1 MEFLLGV
8 ITNISLPCFGCFN
21 IDFYTAFDLLNCL
34 LLSFT
39 ISSGC
44 MVVLLRADHWVYWTT
59 LLVHSVL
66 ATYCPVKALESTF
79 ILESPAPLLMVKGW
93 FIIEKQS
100 LILSFPIEKGW
111 F

>member
-8 ITNISLPCFGCFN
+8 LTNISLPCFGCFN

-34 LLSFT
+34 LLGFT

-59 LLVHSVL
+59 LLAHSVL
-66 ATYCPVKALESTF
+66 ATYCLGKGFRIHIYTRVTSTSAYGKRVVYNREAK
-79 ILESPAPLLMVKGW
+79 LDTLL
-93 FIIEKQS
+93 
-100 LILSFPIEKGW
+100 PH
-111 F
+111 